1 MKRHSMSL
9 VRLQQ
14 VTKSFGKVEVIPPL
28 DLVIADKEFVVLV
41 GPSGCGKTTTLRMIA
56 GLEQA
61 TSGEI
66 RIGDRDVTNLRP
78 GLRNCSMVFQN
89 YALYPHMTVA
99 ENIGYGMKVRGTS
112 KADIETSVA
121 NAARILNLG
130 AYLQRKPSALSGGQR
145 QRVAIGRAI
154 VRQPEVFLFDEPL
167 SNLDAKLRVQM
178 RTEIRALHERLGAT
192 SIYVTHDQVEAMT
205 MADRIVVL
213 DRGQIVQIGT
223 PLEVYANPANRFV
236 AEFIGAPGIN
246 ILDGEIAA
254 DGTVR
259 AGRLVLGRSSAA
271 PGPVDIGIRPED
283 LVPGEP
289 NAPDA
294 LPLTFDIV
302 EHLGA
307 ETYVFGDRD
316 GRQICWRRP
325 GSQGRAGETVWLR
338 PEPGRVHLF
347 AKSTGGILPQ
357 ITGAS

>member
-1 MKRHSMSL
+1 MARVDLKGI
-9 VRLQQ
+9 VK
-14 VTKSFGKVEVIPPL
+14 TFGKSQVLSQITL
-28 DLVIADKEFVVLV
+28 DIRDGEFLVLV
-41 GPSGCGKTTTLRMIA
+41 GPSGCGKSTLLRVIA
-56 GLEQA
+56 GLEDA
-61 TSGEI
+61 DAGTV
-66 RIGDRDVTNLRP
+66 RIDGRDVD
-78 GLRNCSMVFQN
+78 GLEPRERDVAMVFQS
-89 YALYPHMTVA
+89 YALYPHMTVRQ
-99 ENIGYGMKVRGTS
+99 NIGFSLTLSGRP
-112 KADIETSVA
+112 KAEIDAAVED
-121 NAARILNLG
+121 AARLLGLG
-130 AYLQRKPSALSGGQR
+130 ALLDRKPRQLSGGQR
-145 QRVAIGRAI
+145 QRVAMGRAI
-154 VRQPEVFLFDEPL
+154 VRKPALFLFDEPL

-223 PLEVYANPANRFV
+223 PLEVYANPASRFV

-246 ILDGEIAA
+246 ILDGEIAV

-289 NAPDA
+289 NAPDT

-307 ETYVFGDRD
+307 ETYVFGNRD

-347 AKSTGGILPQ
+347 AKSTGSTLPQ
-357 ITGAS
+357 LTGAP

>member
-1 MKRHSMSL
+1 MARVDLKGI
-9 VRLQQ
+9 V
-14 VTKSFGKVEVIPPL
+14 KSFGKSQVLSQIAL
-28 DLVIADKEFVVLV
+28 DIRDGEFLVLV
-41 GPSGCGKTTTLRMIA
+41 GPSGCGKSTLLRVIA
-56 GLEQA
+56 GLEDA
-61 TSGEI
+61 DAGTV
-66 RIGDRDVTNLRP
+66 RIDGRDVD
-78 GLRNCSMVFQN
+78 GLEPRERDVAMVFQS
-89 YALYPHMTVA
+89 YALYPHMTVRQ
-99 ENIGYGMKVRGTS
+99 NIGFSLTLSGRP
-112 KADIETSVA
+112 KAEIDAAVED
-121 NAARILNLG
+121 AARLLG
-130 AYLQRKPSALSGGQR
+130 LTALLDRKPRQLSGGQR
-145 QRVAIGRAI
+145 QRVAMGRAI
-154 VRQPEVFLFDEPL
+154 VRKPALFLFDEPL

-192 SIYVTHDQVEAMT
+192 SLYVTHDQVEAMT

-223 PLEVYANPANRFV
+223 PLEVYANPASRFV

-325 GSQGRAGETVWLR
+325 GSQGLAGETVWLR